1 MKIRSIVASGALALA
16 VVGGSVAGAG
26 TASAHM
32 TPVPTATSS
41 VALAGPVYHPTPGP
55 IQYSSFFVFGGR
67 GYYHGWIKYANFT
80 RHAFRTN
87 VWNIIGTHQLN
98 FDFSGI
104 PYVHTMQV
112 TTVTPTSNY
121 SSTFS
126 GTGTYNADTSYTW
139 TVSGTVTGNALS
151 FTITYNNTSPAY
163 VVTGNGVINPDGS
176 VTGTATAVNPTQSL
190 GFTMPAGSAFQVLSY
205 KAPVM
210 WTYFW
215 DHTALFGYRI
225 PWGTPW
231 AGLPVVVKV
240 YDGGHF
246 HMPDSFAMGVL
257 FRPLIPYQIT
267 SGYIIVHH

>member
-16 VVGGSVAGAG
+16 VAGGSVAGASA
-26 TASAHM
+26 ASAQTWH
-32 TPVPTATSS
+32 VPTATGS
-41 VALAGPVYHPTPGP
+41 VALAGPVYYPSAGL
-55 IQYSSFFVFGGR
+55 QYASFFVFGGR
-67 GYYHGWIKYANFT
+67 GFYHGWIDYTNFL
-80 RHAFRTN
+80 RPASHTN
-87 VWNIIGTHQLN
+87 VWNISNANTLTFTFGGGTYTHKMTVTSITPLSNQSTA
-98 FDFSGI
+98 FSG
-104 PYVHTMQV
+104 YG
-112 TTVTPTSNY
+112 SY
-121 SSTFS
+121 
-126 GTGTYNADTSYTW
+126 TGTPAQTW
-139 TVSGTVTGNALS
+139 TISGTVTGNALS